1 MVCPKTK
8 KHNEYRHKSLIAK
21 YFNMK
26 ILIPIGVAV
35 LLFSFSSCY
44 YDSKEFLYPQLSTA
58 CDTSNVTYN
67 VCIVTILNESCLGC
81 HGGSAS
87 SGGGIK
93 LGSYADVKIRVDD
106 GKLIGSIKWSSGF
119 ISMPLGASK
128 LESSKIAIIDK
139 WIKVGAP
146 NN

>member
-1 MVCPKTK
+1 
-8 KHNEYRHKSLIAK
+8 
-21 YFNMK
+21 MK
-26 ILIPIGVAV
+26 ILIPIGILI

-44 YDSKEFLYPQLSTA
+44 YDSKEFLYPELGTS
-58 CDTSNVTYN
+58 CDTTNITYK
-67 VCIVTILNESCLGC
+67 VCIVNILNESCLGC
-81 HGGSAS
+81 HSGSAA

-119 ISMPLGASK
+119 SQMPQGSSK
-128 LESSKIAIIDK
+128 IESSKIAIIDK
-139 WIKVGAP
+139 WIKAGAP